1 METKGCNQEWFER
14 EYWES
19 VVKLYSVKVNRSQ
32 EMIATLTKI
41 KGLCLIRKSVLEA
54 QDSLGMQDSY
64 NLKEVKELIKST
76 NSLIATHLEK
86 LRDAKKL
93 LGEMVRERNGC
104 LKQIK

>member
-1 METKGCNQEWFER
+1 MEAKGCNQEWFER

-32 EMIATLTKI
+32 DMIATLTKI

-54 QDSLGMQDSY
+54 QDSY

-86 LRDAKKL
+86 LRDTKKTL
-93 LGEMVRERNGC
+93 EEMVRERNGC